1 MINDIRLFTFGI
13 RYITFIKQ
21 TLIDRLQTIKP
32 AQPMRTM
39 DSEKYC
45 LKWNDFERNVSQS
58 FTQLRKETKLFDVT
72 LVGND
77 HQQVFAHK
85 LVLSACSD
93 VFREIFYNNNNS
105 NLVLYL
111 ESVGSREINLILD
124 YIYVGEVQIY
134 QEYLDRFLE
143 VAVKLRLNGILANKE
158 EETFEDPEQEVD
170 PLDLK
175 PKASENKRPI
185 VKNSPE
191 TKIALPTNI
200 AQSIES
206 TNSEIE
212 NKFLEHVVKE
222 NGMFRCTVC
231 NKTGYRANI
240 RRHLET
246 HLSGL
251 SYECQICGKN
261 FRSSESRRVHKIK
274 SHKG

>member
-1 MINDIRLFTFGI
+1 M
-13 RYITFIKQ
+13 
-21 TLIDRLQTIKP
+21 
-32 AQPMRTM
+32 M

-58 FTQLRKETKLFDVT
+58 FTKLRKETKLFDVT

-77 HQQVFAHK
+77 HQQVLAHK

-93 VFREIFYNNNNS
+93 VFREIFYKNDNS

-111 ESVGSREINLILD
+111 ESVDSREINLILD

-143 VAVKLRLNGILANKE
+143 IAEKFRLNGLLANKE
-158 EETFEDPEQEVD
+158 DTFKDPDQEVD
-170 PLDLK
+170 LNPI
-175 PKASENKRPI
+175 PYPACETKRPI
-185 VKNSPE
+185 AKNSPE
-191 TKIALPTNI
+191 TKISLPTNTN
-200 AQSIES
+200 QSIDS

-212 NKFLEHVVKE
+212 NKFSEYVVKE
-222 NGMFRCTVC
+222 NNMFRCTVC
-231 NKTGYRANI
+231 NKTERYRVFI

-261 FRSSESRRVHKIK
+261 FRSSESRRIHKINL
-274 SHKG
+274 HKGLK